1 MRDTAEVRSAG
12 THFDVQLV
20 VLLHEEVGKKYPQR
34 GKPGSN
40 RESDRIEEIERR
52 DAWST
57 CLALHPRSLCV
68 ALPCTFPNLLD
79 KATCD
84 ADASQRSSS
93 NGYTQFKDLRM
104 SSQLGVGN
112 FGTVRM
118 ATNKSTK
125 ARFAVKIMVKKALSE
140 SDVETLGMEVH
151 IMRLLDHPNIVR
163 LYDFHQVEKAR
174 V

>member
-1 MRDTAEVRSAG
+1 
-12 THFDVQLV
+12 
-20 VLLHEEVGKKYPQR
+20 
-34 GKPGSN
+34 
-40 RESDRIEEIERR
+40 
-52 DAWST
+52 
-57 CLALHPRSLCV
+57 
-68 ALPCTFPNLLD
+68 
-79 KATCD
+79 
-84 ADASQRSSS
+84 
-93 NGYTQFKDLRM
+93 
-104 SSQLGVGN
+104 
-112 FGTVRM
+112 M